1 MKRRRKSTSLRKL
14 CNQKLEIDKAIKHWK
29 TEYDQ
34 MSAFWEKETASR
46 KPARRQTQN

>member
-1 MKRRRKSTSLRKL
+1 MKGRRKSTSLRKL